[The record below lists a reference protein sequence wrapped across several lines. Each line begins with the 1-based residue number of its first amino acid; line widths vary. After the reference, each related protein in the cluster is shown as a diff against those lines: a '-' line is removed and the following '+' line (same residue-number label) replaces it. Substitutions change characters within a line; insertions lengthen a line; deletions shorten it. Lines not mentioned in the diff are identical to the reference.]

1 MLASKQWESRIQSED
16 RESCQL
22 FLTSFQNMECSCIQ
36 DLTNYQVVAEQ
47 VRKELSNDK
56 NRFVAMEERQDT
68 SVLSVDVLASL
79 CHGKT
84 CMVNYF

>member
-1 MLASKQWESRIQSED
+1 
-16 RESCQL
+16 
-22 FLTSFQNMECSCIQ
+22 MECSIQ

-47 VRKELSNDK
+47 VRHELANDK
-56 NRFVAMEERQDT
+56 NRFVPMEERQDT

-84 CMVNYF
+84 CMLVLLLVRVNRDKEVQYFISAL

>member
-1 MLASKQWESRIQSED
+1 
-16 RESCQL
+16 
-22 FLTSFQNMECSCIQ
+22 MECSIQ

-47 VRKELSNDK
+47 VRHELSNDK
-56 NRFVAMEERQDT
+56 NRFVPMEERQDT

-84 CMVNYF
+84 CMIVLLLVRVNRDKEVQYYISAL